1 MDFCCNISRS
11 FNWAFFKIS
20 CKDTS
25 NNSAGIP
32 CRIFFSVV
40 LTRTPP
46 RMYPQTSGAISPIS
60 PPRNSPR
67 IHLGVSQGIFL
78 GSLAGIPLRVLQ
90 KFCLGFQKLFLSFL
104 HKLVSVILP
113 GISTGVL
120 PRNFTV
126 FSRRFL

>member
-1 MDFCCNISRS
+1 MDFYCNISRS
-11 FNWAFFKIS
+11 FNCAFFKIS
-20 CKDTS
+20 CKDSS
-25 NNSAGIP
+25 NYSCRYS
-32 CRIFFSVV
+32 CRIFSVV
-40 LTRTPP
+40 STGTPP
-46 RMYPQTSGAISPIS
+46 GMYPQTSGAISSIIH
-60 PPRNSPR
+60 PRISPR